1 MLYTQKE
8 RSLCIQQ
15 ENTNFFTLTHS
26 LIDLVFEKR
35 QQLSGF
41 FMLLILFLLLE
52 WFNCSFC
59 CWTCFWSLSFRDE
72 KRGSCGCLCLILFS
86 HSKDVTGNWGRRGRW
101 REEELSDVY
110 DSSFFPLLC
119 SWLDPRQNSK
129 GNACL
134 LLLICLILCNACDM
148 RSVSEERMTWRER
161 KVDR

>member
-1 MLYTQKE
+1 MYTTGEYKLFYPDSFIDWS
-8 RSLCIQQ
+8 RFRKKATIVWLFHAADPFSSARVIQL
-15 ENTNFFTLTHS
+15 F
-26 LIDLVFEKR
+26 
-35 QQLSGF
+35 
-41 FMLLILFLLLE
+41 FLLL
-52 WFNCSFC
+52 NLLLVSFFSR
-59 CWTCFWSLSFRDE
+59 WEERLMWLSMSHFVQSLERCH
-72 KRGSCGCLCLILFS
+72 R
-86 HSKDVTGNWGRRGRW
+86 GNWGRRGRW